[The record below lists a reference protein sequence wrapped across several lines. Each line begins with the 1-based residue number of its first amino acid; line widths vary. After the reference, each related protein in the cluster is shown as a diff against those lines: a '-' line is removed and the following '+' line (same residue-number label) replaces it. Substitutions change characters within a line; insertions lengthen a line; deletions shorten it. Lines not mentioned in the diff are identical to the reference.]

1 MKKAQLKQI
10 MINISKMERQELM
23 NYSKKAYLAKSD
35 IDKKAFNFI
44 ERALDIQMIELSD
57 STTSSPIIVRSE
69 LREGET

>member
-1 MKKAQLKQI
+1 
-10 MINISKMERQELM
+10 MERQELM